1 MGAFDFLK
9 VLISD
14 KKKPKPPKTPR
25 TNNSKIEFD
34 GKSFPLAALTD
45 KGFVA
50 TQFDG
55 SLIAG
60 QTARIT
66 VKVDDEIGLFTFP
79 ATVAINDASNGKC
92 VGEWTLLTPEMVSRL
107 KTYAQRRKEK
117 AKRG

>member
-1 MGAFDFLK
+1 MGVLDFLK
-9 VLISD
+9 VLITD
-14 KKKPKPPKTPR
+14 KQKPQGAKAAR
-25 TNNSKIEFD
+25 ANNSKIEFD

-66 VKVDDEIGLFTFP
+66 VKVDDDIGMFSFP

-92 VGEWTLLTPEMVSRL
+92 VGQWTLLTPDMVTRL
-107 KTYAQRRKEK
+107 KTYAQRRKDK